1 MIALTSVASWLV
13 SLLASWRSA
22 SLHKS
27 RKQLNAFLP
36 HSFTV
41 FGFWKG
47 KRWSQ
52 GSLQERCLLT
62 VCVICIN
69 APLSSYLICMY
80 FIAFL
85 SFCASVRCTNPLH
98 VHFLSGWSCQQPFC
112 LFFFFFFNHF
122 VYMYDFISP
131 AGFDA
136 LGDLLKPTIPT
147 HTAPP
152 PPPPQMAIHPGGKLL
167 ANDLD
172 SSLAN
177 LVGSECPNMRPSVPT
192 KVENKHFTRF
202 RTLLNRFNTWNASNV
217 CISLF
222 ISLDCIH
229 VASLTINHPD
239 HQWYYVI
246 G

>member
-1 MIALTSVASWLV
+1 
-13 SLLASWRSA
+13 
-22 SLHKS
+22 
-27 RKQLNAFLP
+27 
-36 HSFTV
+36 
-41 FGFWKG
+41 
-47 KRWSQ
+47 
-52 GSLQERCLLT
+52 
-62 VCVICIN
+62 
-69 APLSSYLICMY
+69 
-80 FIAFL
+80 
-85 SFCASVRCTNPLH
+85 
-98 VHFLSGWSCQQPFC
+98 
-112 LFFFFFFNHF
+112 
-122 VYMYDFISP
+122 MYDFISP

-177 LVGSECPNMRPSVPT
+177 LVGSECPNTRPSVPT